1 MSDYHTSNSLA
12 SKLILR
18 AQIRQLCVAW
28 REAGQRIVFTNGC
41 FDILHA
47 GHVQLLHEARSL
59 GDCLVVGINAD
70 ASVRRLKGET
80 RPIHDQDA
88 RAYVLAGLAAVDAV
102 CVFDEDTPV
111 ALIEEVRPHWHVK
124 GSDYRPQDLPE
135 AAAVRRGG
143 GAIKI
148 VPFRDGFSTTAAL
161 QKMEAIKTACLLFI
175 PARYGSTRFPGKP
188 LAQLGPHT
196 VLEHVVRAGLQS
208 QVDRPIYV
216 ATDDA
221 RIADVIRRNFVVPE
235 EVEVVMTSSACR
247 TGTDR
252 IAEAIETRF
261 GELARSQRLVVIN
274 VQGDE
279 PFIKPQHLD
288 ALAEAMRSGADVEMA
303 TLATP
308 IEDPAQIDDPNVVKV
323 VVDRNNNALY
333 FSRYPLPYARLDAS
347 NVPASTSKLRH
358 LGVYAYAADW
368 LLRMAALPATP
379 LEEAEKLEQLRA
391 LENGVR
397 IKVLP
402 VRDVINIAID
412 TPHDLA
418 LAEQFLLTHSSG

>member
-1 MSDYHTSNSLA
+1 MSDSLTS
-12 SKLILR
+12 KVIPR
-18 AQIRQLCVAW
+18 AQIRRLCAAW
-28 REAGQRIVFTNGC
+28 REQGKRIVFTNGC

-47 GHVQLLHEARSL
+47 GHVQLLHEARAL

-80 RPIHDQDA
+80 RPVHDQDA
-88 RAYVLAGLAAVDAV
+88 RAFVLAGLAAVDAV

-124 GSDYRPQDLPE
+124 GGDYRPEDLPE
-135 AAAVRRGG
+135 AATVRRGG
-143 GAIKI
+143 GDIKI
-148 VPFRDGFSTTAAL
+148 VPLRDGFSTTAAL
-161 QKMEAIKTACLLFI
+161 QKLQTMETACLLFI

-196 VLEHVVRAGLQS
+196 VIEHVVRAGLQS
-208 QVDRPIYV
+208 RVNRPICV
-216 ATDDA
+216 ATDDE
-221 RIADVIRRNFVVPE
+221 RIADVIRHNFAVPE
-235 EVEVVMTSSACR
+235 DVEVIMTSSAHR

-252 IAEAIETRF
+252 IAEAIRAWF
-261 GELARSQRLVVIN
+261 GELAQNQRLIVIN

-279 PFIKPQHLD
+279 PFINPQHID
-288 ALAEAMRSGADVEMA
+288 ALADAMRADANLTMA

-308 IEDPAQIDDPNVVKV
+308 IQDPAQLDDPNVVKV
-323 VVDRNNNALY
+323 VVDCNDSALY
-333 FSRYPLPYARLDAS
+333 FSRYAIPYERPDAS
-347 NVPASTSKLRH
+347 NATTTKLRH

-391 LENGVR
+391 LENGVKL
-397 IKVLP
+397 KVLT
-402 VRDVINIAID
+402 VRDVVNIAID
-412 TPHDLA
+412 TPHDLI
-418 LAEQFLLTHSSG
+418 LAEQFLLTHESS